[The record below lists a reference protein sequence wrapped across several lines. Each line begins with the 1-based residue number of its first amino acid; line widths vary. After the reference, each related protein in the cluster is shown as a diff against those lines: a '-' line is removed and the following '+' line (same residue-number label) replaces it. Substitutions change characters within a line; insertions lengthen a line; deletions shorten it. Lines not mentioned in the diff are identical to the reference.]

1 MSQEENSS
9 PQKKKKGKKSMSSI
23 RLEGVVK
30 KFTDKEV
37 SLFKKKGREIKTI
50 FPEDAIDEKI
60 RFTAN
65 TLGVDWPLL
74 NERLDF

>member
-23 RLEGVVK
+23 GLEGVVK

-37 SLFKKKGREIKTI
+37 SPSLALIGSINASYFLVKNI
-50 FPEDAIDEKI
+50 F
-60 RFTAN
+60 
-65 TLGVDWPLL
+65 L
-74 NERLDF
+74 NW